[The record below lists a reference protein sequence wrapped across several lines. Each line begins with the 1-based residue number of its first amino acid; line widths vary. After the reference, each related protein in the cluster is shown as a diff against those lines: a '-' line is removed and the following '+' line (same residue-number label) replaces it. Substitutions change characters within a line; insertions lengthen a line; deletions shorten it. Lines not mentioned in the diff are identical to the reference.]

1 MKILGIDYGTRYIGL
16 SIADEQIKIAYP
28 YLVLKN
34 KGRKFVLKE
43 LKKIIEKERI
53 KKIIIGRPIGLSGK
67 STEQT
72 KITDEFINF
81 LKNNLSI
88 SVEGFDERFT
98 SKMATDT
105 RINTDQ
111 RGYLRKS
118 AFDLRKSAKAS
129 QASLDEHSGAAAI
142 ILQGY
147 LEKQKI

>member
-88 SVEGFDERFT
+88 SVDGFDERFT
-98 SKMATDT
+98 SKMA
-105 RINTDQ
+105 IDQ
-111 RGYLRKS
+111 
-118 AFDLRKSAKAS
+118 RKSAKAS

-147 LEKQKI
+147 LEKQEI